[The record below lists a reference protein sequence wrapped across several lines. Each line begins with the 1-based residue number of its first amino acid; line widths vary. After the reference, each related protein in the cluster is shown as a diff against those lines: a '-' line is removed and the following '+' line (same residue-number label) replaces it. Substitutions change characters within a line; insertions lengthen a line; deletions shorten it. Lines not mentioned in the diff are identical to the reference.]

1 MKTNVSQT
9 QPNYSV
15 GGKVSVGK
23 IRVEAAHGAISSD
36 LGCFYFIFR
45 SCLNH

>member
-15 GGKVSVGK
+15 GGKVSIGK
-23 IRVEAAHGAISSD
+23 IRGEAAHRAISSD
-36 LGCFYFIFR
+36 LVCSYFIFR